1 MLFFLEFLAHRDKD
15 MVRTKVSASGAKV
28 QGGAGKRE
36 RSSDAGI
43 SHSDSTVAPGAVTV
57 AEPATGASCA
67 R

>member
-1 MLFFLEFLAHRDKD
+1 

-57 AEPATGASCA
+57 ADPATGASCA